1 MGGASSCVLG
11 LAPHSGWAAAV
22 LLESGAGPHVL
33 ARERIELADA
43 ALEGSKQPY
52 HAIEALPLREARR
65 RLAQLEASSLTL
77 ARQALQVLALEARAL
92 GATLHAA
99 AILDASGRSGTS
111 LEGILTSHALIHTA
125 DGNHFRAALAQAC
138 AAEGLAVTRVP
149 RRELAVRAAVV
160 LRRTPQQL
168 RRVVDSLG
176 RDLGPPW
183 GVDQKDA
190 ALIAWL
196 VLGAE

>member
-22 LLESGAGPHVL
+22 VLEGATEPRVL

-43 ALEGSKQPY
+43 ALEGSRQPY
-52 HAIEALPLREARR
+52 HAIEALPLPEARR
-65 RLAQLEASSLTL
+65 RLAQLQASSLAL
-77 ARQALQVLALEARAL
+77 ARQALQALAREARAL
-92 GATLHAA
+92 EATLHAA
-99 AILDASGRSGTS
+99 AILDASGRNGTS
-111 LEGILTSHALIHTA
+111 LERILTSHALIHTA

-138 AAEGLAVTRVP
+138 AAEGLIVTRVP
-149 RRELAVRAAVV
+149 RRELAVRAAAV

-176 RDLGPPW
+176 RALGPPW

-190 ALIAWL
+190 ALLAWL

>member
-1 MGGASSCVLG
+1 MGGTSSCVLG

-22 LLESGAGPHVL
+22 LLEGAPGPRVL
-33 ARERIELADA
+33 ARRRIELADA

-52 HAIEALPLREARR
+52 HAIEALPLPEARR
-65 RLAQLEASSLTL
+65 RLAQLQASSLAL
-77 ARQALQVLALEARAL
+77 ARQALQALARDARAL
-92 GATLHAA
+92 GATLQAA
-99 AILDASGRSGTS
+99 AILDASGRSGTT
-111 LEGILTSHALIHTA
+111 LEAILTSHALIHTA

-138 AAEGLAVTRVP
+138 TAEGLTVTRVP
-149 RRELAVRAAVV
+149 RRELAARAAAV

-168 RRVVDSLG
+168 QRVVDSLG

-190 ALIAWL
+190 ALLAWL
-196 VLGAE
+196 ALGAE